1 MEALIHQSIAVGKLL
16 EAVVSHLHVK
26 TFKEM
31 ERRPFCVAFVFC
43 ILYFVF
49 CKLGPGVCD
58 TYAPYEEVK
67 VRSLPTPW
75 INSRSTITLQPMS
88 GYCSNLRLVRLLT
101 RC

>member
-43 ILYFVF
+43 ILYFV
-49 CKLGPGVCD
+49 
-58 TYAPYEEVK
+58 
-67 VRSLPTPW
+67 
-75 INSRSTITLQPMS
+75 N
-88 GYCSNLRLVRLLT
+88 
-101 RC
+101 